1 MTRDTTWRYNNLH
14 AELREARKQLVI
26 ESWMNSF
33 IKKYEERK
41 KKIMNWE
48 KKMQEEDWITE
59 AVEFLSP
66 KQIGSDLKFSDRTT
80 GSLQWRT
87 SRGETA
93 KNIEAKVVF
102 LYKERFQRFY

>member
-1 MTRDTTWRYNNLH
+1 
-14 AELREARKQLVI
+14 
-26 ESWMNSF
+26 MNSF

-41 KKIMNWE
+41 KKIVNWE
-48 KKMQEEDWITE
+48 KKMQEEDWIAE

-66 KQIGSDLKFSDRTT
+66 KPIGADHKFSGRTT

-93 KNIEAKVVF
+93 RNVQAKVILKINQKRKNWCF
-102 LYKERFQRFY
+102 IFQKLRDRL

>member
-1 MTRDTTWRYNNLH
+1 
-14 AELREARKQLVI
+14 
-26 ESWMNSF
+26 MNSF
-33 IKKYEERK
+33 IKKYEQRK
-41 KKIMNWE
+41 KKILNWE

-66 KQIGSDLKFSDRTT
+66 KQIGSDLKFSGRTT

-102 LYKERFQRFY
+102 FIQRAFSKILLDCGSKGRIAGIRFFLQLRKRYVFIQR

>member
-1 MTRDTTWRYNNLH
+1 M
-14 AELREARKQLVI
+14 
-26 ESWMNSF
+26 SSF

-41 KKIMNWE
+41 KKIVNWE

-66 KQIGSDLKFSDRTT
+66 KPIGSGHKFSGRTT

-93 KNIEAKVVF
+93 KNVEAKVVF
-102 LYKERFQRFY
+102 GKVSDFRRSFFRSLK

>member
-1 MTRDTTWRYNNLH
+1 
-14 AELREARKQLVI
+14 LREARKQIVI

-33 IKKYEERK
+33 VKKYEERK
-41 KKIMNWE
+41 KKIVNWE

-66 KQIGSDLKFSDRTT
+66 KPIGSDHKFSGRTT

-93 KNIEAKVVF
+93 RNVPAKVIFRKKRV
-102 LYKERFQRFY
+102 FQRSFLRLLK